1 MKILHYY
8 QPLAEEPDDDWKLP
22 QPSCK
27 QKMVDNHIQVEKICT
42 YFFRRI
48 IMWKLKNIENLQR
61 AAEFPQ
67 DLNACCYVD
76 RSGLSGLAAPVYFMG
91 LFV

>member
-1 MKILHYY
+1 
-8 QPLAEEPDDDWKLP
+8 
-22 QPSCK
+22 
-27 QKMVDNHIQVEKICT
+27 MVDNHIQVEKIFT
-42 YFFRRI
+42 LVFRRI
-48 IMWKLKNIENLQR
+48 IMWKLNNIENLQG
-61 AAEFPQ
+61 AAEFPH